1 MIFLDNKKLRNQLK
15 QVHRSLEMVLLSFDC
30 SVLRKL
36 EPFSRLDKPMPWCSL
51 GSIQNPMV
59 NRNFLQRT
67 VIWGLVLGDNFGGA

>member
-36 EPFSRLDKPMPWCSL
+36 EPFSRLD
-51 GSIQNPMV
+51 
-59 NRNFLQRT
+59 
-67 VIWGLVLGDNFGGA
+67 

>member
-36 EPFSRLDKPMPWCSL
+36 EPFSRLDKPMPRCSL
-51 GSIQNPMV
+51 GSIWVSM
-59 NRNFLQRT
+59 NFPSKEF
-67 VIWGLVLGDNFGGA
+67 D